1 MGKFSKIHCSRNPF
15 KKVETQAF
23 MGKNQ
28 LYPRL
33 SAQVGNSNLAKNI
46 LINRG
51 DMNLDGSFTNK
62 GGIRN
67 SMTASERAID
77 RASKSS
83 GNSSSDY
90 TYNPTTNKATLKT

>member
-23 MGKNQ
+23 MGRNQ

-33 SAQVGNSNLAKNI
+33 SAQVGDSDLAKNI

-62 GGIRN
+62 GQLRN
-67 SMTASERAID
+67 NMTAEERAID
-77 RASKSS
+77 RASKDS
-83 GNSSSDY
+83 GNNPNDY
-90 TYNPTTNKATLKT
+90 IYNPITNKAKLNG

>member
-23 MGKNQ
+23 MGRNQ

-33 SAQVGNSNLAKNI
+33 SAQVGSSNLAKNI
-46 LINRG
+46 LISRG

-62 GGIRN
+62 GQSRN
-67 SMTASERAID
+67 KLTASERAID

-83 GNSSSDY
+83 GNSPSNY
-90 TYNPTTNKATLKT
+90 TYNPTTNRATLKT

>member
-23 MGKNQ
+23 MGRNQ

-62 GGIRN
+62 GKIRN

-77 RASKSS
+77 RTSKSS
-83 GNSSSDY
+83 GNSPSDY
-90 TYNPTTNKATLKT
+90 TYNPTTNRATLKT

>member
-23 MGKNQ
+23 MGRNQ
-28 LYPRL
+28 LHPRL

>member
-23 MGKNQ
+23 MGRNQ

-33 SAQVGNSNLAKNI
+33 SAQVGSSNLAKNI

-51 DMNLDGSFTNK
+51 DMNLDSSFTNK
-62 GGIRN
+62 GQSRN
-67 SMTASERAID
+67 KLTASERAID

-83 GNSSSDY
+83 GNSLSDY
-90 TYNPTTNKATLKT
+90 TYNPTTNRATLKT

>member
-23 MGKNQ
+23 MGRNQ

-33 SAQVGNSNLAKNI
+33 SAQVGSSNLAKNI

-51 DMNLDGSFTNK
+51 DMNLDGSFTSK

-77 RASKSS
+77 RASTSS
-83 GNSSSDY
+83 GNNPSNY
-90 TYNPTTNKATLKT
+90 TYNPTTNKATLNG

>member
-23 MGKNQ
+23 MGRNQ

-33 SAQVGNSNLAKNI
+33 SAQVSNSNLAKNI

-62 GGIRN
+62 GQSRN
-67 SMTASERAID
+67 KLTASERAID

-83 GNSSSDY
+83 GNSLSDY
-90 TYNPTTNKATLKT
+90 TYNPTTNRATLKT

>member
-23 MGKNQ
+23 MGRNQ

-51 DMNLDGSFTNK
+51 DMNLDGSFTSK

-67 SMTASERAID
+67 SMTAGERAID

-90 TYNPTTNKATLKT
+90 TYNATTNRATLKT

>member
-23 MGKNQ
+23 MGRNQ

-62 GGIRN
+62 GEIRN

>member
-23 MGKNQ
+23 MGRNQ

-46 LINRG
+46 LISRG

-62 GGIRN
+62 GQSRN
-67 SMTASERAID
+67 KLTASERAID

-83 GNSSSDY
+83 GNSPSNY
-90 TYNPTTNKATLKT
+90 TYNPTTNRATLKT

>member
-23 MGKNQ
+23 MGRNQ

-46 LINRG
+46 LISRG

-62 GGIRN
+62 GQSRN
-67 SMTASERAID
+67 KLTASERAID

-90 TYNPTTNKATLKT
+90 TYNPTTNRATLKT

>member
-23 MGKNQ
+23 MGRNQ

-83 GNSSSDY
+83 GNSPSNY
-90 TYNPTTNKATLKT
+90 TYNPTTNRATLKI

>member
-23 MGKNQ
+23 MGRNQ

-33 SAQVGNSNLAKNI
+33 SAQVGSSNLAKNI

-62 GGIRN
+62 GEIRN

-83 GNSSSDY
+83 GNSPSNY
-90 TYNPTTNKATLKT
+90 TYNPTTNRATLKI

>member
-23 MGKNQ
+23 MGRNQ

-33 SAQVGNSNLAKNI
+33 STQVGSSNLAKNI

-62 GGIRN
+62 GQSRN
-67 SMTASERAID
+67 KLTASERAID

-83 GNSSSDY
+83 GNSPSDY
-90 TYNPTTNKATLKT
+90 TYNPTTNRATLKT